1 MIKIVANNYIR
12 ADALDE
18 YLALNR
24 EIVEKTNANDKGCIS
39 YALHQDVNDPL
50 HFAMLEEW
58 EDQASIDAHMKSKH
72 FTEII
77 PKVVATSDPAK
88 EGAITFFKKLF

>member
-1 MIKIVANNYIR
+1 MIKVVANNYIR

-24 EIVEKTNANDKGCIS
+24 EIVAKTNANDKGCIS
-39 YALHQDVNDPL
+39 YALHQDANDPL
-50 HFAMLEEW
+50 HFAMIEEW

-72 FTEII
+72 FVELI
-77 PKVVATSDPAK
+77 PKLGAAGDPSK
-88 EGAITFFKKLF
+88 EGGITFLKKLF